1 MDHKGRFPYTNQI
14 IDSRIYELEFQDG
27 RVEEYS
33 VNVILE
39 NMLDQVRS
47 NDWDAIM
54 FDEVISIRMGHNTI
68 NKNPGAYVTVNG
80 LKRPIITIRGCS
92 IQIKWKDGSV
102 YWLPHSLV
110 ELSNPLDLAEYV
122 ERNNLSSE
130 PAFNW

>member
-68 NKNPGAYVTVNG
+68 NKGPGAYVTVNG
-80 LKRPIITIRGCS
+80 LKRPIITIKGCS
-92 IQIKWKDGSV
+92 IQMK
-102 YWLPHSLV
+102 
-110 ELSNPLDLAEYV
+110 
-122 ERNNLSSE
+122 
-130 PAFNW
+130 